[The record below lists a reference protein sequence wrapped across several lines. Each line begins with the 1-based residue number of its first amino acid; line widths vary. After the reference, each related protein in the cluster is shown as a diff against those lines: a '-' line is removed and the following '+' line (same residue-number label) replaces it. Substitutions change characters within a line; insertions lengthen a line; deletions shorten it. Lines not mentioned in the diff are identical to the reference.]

1 MLHEPEKNASGQAV
15 GVWVCNTVESGSV
28 VHINGSISQNFVKQE
43 ANRSKLTIIY
53 AWDEGEPSQYQATF
67 IYRINFIFLQQVVPV
82 SHLLRYFNVLILLS
96 QLSSEMLFINMK
108 LLSWTHICD
117 GPSGWI
123 ERPNIKGNFFS
134 SFFHSFL
141 LFSWN
146 FTHLKIKKNWIFWS

>member
-1 MLHEPEKNASGQAV
+1 MLHELERNASGRAV
-15 GVWVCNTVESGSV
+15 GVRVCNTVESGSV
-28 VHINGSISQNFVKQE
+28 VHINGSIWQNFVKQE

-82 SHLLRYFNVLILLS
+82 SHLLRNFNVLILLS
-96 QLSSEMLFINMK
+96 QLSSGMLFINMK

-123 ERPNIKGNFFS
+123 ERPNIKWNVFFFFL
-134 SFFHSFL
+134 SFFPSFFMKL
-141 LFSWN
+141 YAFEN
-146 FTHLKIKKNWIFWS
+146 